1 MFETFIWSAS
11 TCIATLST
19 HPYVIYVTYIM
30 CASIAKLLLGLVD
43 IVYTGQQADNDI
55 YIGVLLTFALSVLQ
69 PSILCL

>member
-11 TCIATLST
+11 TCIATL
-19 HPYVIYVTYIM
+19 YDIYVTYIM
-30 CASIAKLLLGLVD
+30 CASIAKLLFGLVD

-55 YIGVLLTFALSVLQ
+55 YIGVLLAFALSVLQ